1 MKSRNDCPFLVCS
14 QCWLVPSDLII
25 SAALLTRLPSFSDIT
40 LETFLIQ
47 SMVAQRPFSKLLP
60 ARPSSSLPLIE
71 FVSHRS
77 PVYHN
82 TSPPCPLASH
92 PFGSSSFLLL
102 VAFISVAAPV
112 SSLYLHGGHMMQRK
126 DSRLPGAEILKA
138 CLPLSRYTGDPQFP
152 ICKTALM
159 VFL

>member
-1 MKSRNDCPFLVCS
+1 MKSHNDCPFLVCS

-82 TSPPCPLASH
+82 TYPPCPLASH

-102 VAFISVAAPV
+102 VAFSSRTSILPLPPWRSHDAEKGQQASRCRDLKSLFASV
-112 SSLYLHGGHMMQRK
+112 SLYRRPSVSHL
-126 DSRLPGAEILKA
+126 
-138 CLPLSRYTGDPQFP
+138 
-152 ICKTALM
+152 
-159 VFL
+159 